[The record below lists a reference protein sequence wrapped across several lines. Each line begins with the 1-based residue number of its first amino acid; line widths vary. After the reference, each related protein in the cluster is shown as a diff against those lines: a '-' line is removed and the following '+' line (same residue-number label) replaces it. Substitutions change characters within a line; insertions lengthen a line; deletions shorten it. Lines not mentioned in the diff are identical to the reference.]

1 MSAYVSSIKP
11 VLNSSGKLAGHSV
24 SYSDRPELRFMPRHA
39 AEAHC
44 AGLRE
49 MYVRVESHECA
60 FEVEELG
67 SGGFAIVCR
76 SHPPAPTQQIAT

>member
-24 SYSDRPELRFMPRHA
+24 SYSDRPELRFRPLHA

-67 SGGFAIVCR
+67 TGDFAIVCR
-76 SHPPAPTQQIAT
+76 SHPAAPPPQSTT